1 MSAPDFKNKNPQT
14 PRPSIEPPRQTPPQS
29 PPLPRSES
37 SCLTI
42 TIVGVLGD
50 EVPDHTRLVAIG
62 TEIQRV
68 VVTLFPSFR
77 PGYPPISVSFTT
89 LPEVRQLDAQAE

>member
-1 MSAPDFKNKNPQT
+1 MPNEPRRQSTTPADLALPNAPG
-14 PRPSIEPPRQTPPQS
+14 
-29 PPLPRSES
+29 LPKRSEA

-50 EVPDHTRLVAIG
+50 DTPDHDRLVRIG
-62 TEIQRV
+62 AEIQV
-68 VVTLFPSFR
+68 AIEAAFPGFK

-89 LPEVRQLDAQAE
+89 LPELRKPDAEG